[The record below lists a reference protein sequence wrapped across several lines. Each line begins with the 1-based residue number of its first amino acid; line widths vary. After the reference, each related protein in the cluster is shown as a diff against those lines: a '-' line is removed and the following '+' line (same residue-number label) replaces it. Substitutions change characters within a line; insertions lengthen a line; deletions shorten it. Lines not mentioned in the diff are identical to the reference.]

1 MEIQAGTIFNLWDTN
16 GRRKDV
22 LNALDIYVH
31 ILHDLSNQYPAEK
44 WGAYPQ
50 SLAQFRFYK
59 AAIEASPDVFLGT
72 DKYKEFVQSIAHSK
86 SNFYNKSL
94 SLTAEQ
100 RANLDQNIEAR
111 ARHYTSNLQKFGFAT
126 ETRQITEAGYCL
138 LQGKVQKDIIES
150 IFPINDINLLL
161 LRQLLKLRIV
171 SVPDKNGIRRFY
183 SPCLLAIHL
192 LLHQNVDR
200 DKFRTIIQSVS
211 PYSPIPMEQLLR
223 INENDFYDTTRIN
236 IPKGCKQGKR
246 ILFADFEQYIK
257 NRKSSRSVQIYY
269 DFYNR
274 LYDYVKQ
281 PSAETYAP
289 LREILQGNDGKK
301 LEKAFGKGNGILQ
314 IGTKAIPFSYDKF
327 IEHNSHSPLLQN
339 VRTLN
344 REFYITYFLSK
355 CIDQAY
361 EYSDTTMRML
371 NATGIFQCNSPLVE
385 LLYKG
390 IWQTIWNNLSLQ
402 NHIFGTMTKVEYQ
415 TYQANYGAALSLCQ
429 ILHITDEQCAEIVQ
443 SVSGAESTE
452 SLRQALANSK
462 RTLLEQHIA
471 AKYPQE
477 KVCELLRLF
486 SDRNNDQQIRY
497 SVNPEASVPTIY
509 EYIVAIA
516 WYYIANKKISV
527 YDSIN
532 LTLNADFEPIMHA
545 AGGMG
550 DIVVNYADHVVMLEA
565 TLMNASAQKRGEWE
579 PVLRHAVNLTV
590 DNASKKVTTLF
601 IADQLDYNTIHIWR
615 AVAAVTLR
623 ASNSDGMANHVVI
636 MPIKNEEL
644 CAFLQN
650 NITDKQILTAVG
662 DSYDEIRNTFDDQWR
677 NRILQTLSNEY

>member
-1 MEIQAGTIFNLWDTN
+1 MEILADTIFNLWDTN

-22 LNALDIYVH
+22 LNALDIYIR
-31 ILHDLSNQYPAEK
+31 ILHNLSNQYPAET
-44 WGAYPQ
+44 WGAYPK

-59 AAIEASPDVFLGT
+59 AAIEASPDVFQGT
-72 DKYKEFVQSIAHSK
+72 DKYKEFVQSIANSK
-86 SNFYNKSL
+86 DDFYNKSL

-138 LQGKVQKDIIES
+138 LQGKVKKDIIES

-171 SVPDKNGIRRFY
+171 SVPDKNGVRKFY

-211 PYSPIPMEQLLR
+211 PYAPISTEQLLQ
-223 INENDFYDTTRIN
+223 INENDFYDTTRII
-236 IPKGCKQGKR
+236 IPKTFKQSKR

-257 NRKSSRSVQIYY
+257 NRKSSRSVQSYY

-281 PSAETYAP
+281 PSARTYAP
-289 LREILQGNDGKK
+289 LREILFGNDGKK
-301 LEKAFGKGNGILQ
+301 LEKAFGKGNAILQ
-314 IGTKAIPFSYDKF
+314 IGTKASPFSYDQF
-327 IEHNSHSPLLQN
+327 IEYNSHSPLLQN

-355 CIDQAY
+355 YIDQAY

-371 NATGIFQCNSPLVE
+371 NATGMFQCNKPLVE
-385 LLYKG
+385 LLYKE
-390 IWQTIWNNLSLQ
+390 IWQTVWDNLSLQ

-429 ILHITDEQCAEIVQ
+429 ILHMVDEQSADIVQ

-452 SLRQALANSK
+452 SLRQTLANSK

-471 AKYPQE
+471 AKYPKE
-477 KVCELLRLF
+477 KVCKLLRLF
-486 SDRNNDQQIRY
+486 SDRNNDKQIRD

-516 WYYIANKKISV
+516 WYYIADKQISV

-545 AGGMG
+545 AGGLG
-550 DIVVNYADHVVMLEA
+550 DIVVNYTDQVVMLEA

-650 NITDKQILTAVG
+650 NITDKQILTAVD
-662 DSYDEIRNTFDDQWR
+662 DSYDEIRNSFDDQWR
-677 NRILQTLSNEY
+677 NRILRTLSNE